1 MLADYVRAQRTPL
14 TFEAAVSAMRT
25 ALTHRLRWS
34 PALHVLALALARTA
48 FETARWQEIWN
59 HNWGNTK
66 ATETYEGSYCSY
78 ACSEVLSAGLTWFIP
93 EGELDRKDGTVVG
106 KVWLVPPGHPQ
117 TRFCAHASA
126 VDGAI
131 RYLDLMSSEA
141 HRATWEMFL
150 LGDAIAYVR
159 ALVAEGYL
167 AKSDATYAR
176 GVASLQD
183 EFALRL
189 ERLPVSE
196 VFVPTRDEVR
206 ALVTPS
212 VEADPP
218 SSERRS
224 SW

>member
-1 MLADYVRAQRTPL
+1 
-14 TFEAAVSAMRT
+14 
-25 ALTHRLRWS
+25 
-34 PALHVLALALARTA
+34 
-48 FETARWQEIWN
+48 
-59 HNWGNTK
+59 
-66 ATETYEGSYCSY
+66 
-78 ACSEVLSAGLTWFIP
+78 
-93 EGELDRKDGTVVG
+93 
-106 KVWLVPPGHPQ
+106 
-117 TRFCAHASA
+117 
-126 VDGAI
+126 
-131 RYLDLMSSEA
+131 
-141 HRATWEMFL
+141 MFL